1 MSGSYWYFGGYADYY
16 PKETFDFFEKMI
28 KEKNL
33 NQKGYFIYATTGTY
47 DGIKH
52 QMDTQME
59 EMLKRNHFFTKKF
72 GGFGKKRHLC
82 ARYAAKKANY
92 PLFIYPLFTKNIIAY
107 RLKHYS

>member
-1 MSGSYWYFGGYADYY
+1 
-16 PKETFDFFEKMI
+16 MI

-59 EMLKRNHFFTKKF
+59 EMLKRNHFFTKDKVVYYM
-72 GGFGKKRHLC
+72 KKNGCHDLE
-82 ARYAAKKANY
+82 AVEEYLYNAL
-92 PLFIYPLFTKNIIAY
+92 PLFFND
-107 RLKHYS
+107 